1 MPHGNANPI
10 SEKNIV
16 PEFTCIYVDISLLKK
31 EKNYNYKW
39 KLSKNGMLKIKCL
52 K

>member
-31 EKNYNYKW
+31 K
-39 KLSKNGMLKIKCL
+39 KITIANESYQKTVC
-52 K
+52 